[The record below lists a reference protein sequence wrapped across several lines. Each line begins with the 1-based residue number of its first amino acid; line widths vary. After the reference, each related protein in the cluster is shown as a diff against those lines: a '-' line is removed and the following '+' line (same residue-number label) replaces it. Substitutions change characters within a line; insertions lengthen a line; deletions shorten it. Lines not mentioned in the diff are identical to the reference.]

1 MLLVQVGVEL
11 AGLSLILKRLVGLDA
26 RFVEKVRPSW
36 LLLLLVSEFVL
47 VMLVAAAVALSRAR
61 LKSLS
66 PMNWRMKLSRILGT
80 LQSLETFLRW
90 IICGWLGN
98 FSKMRSRQ
106 GSCCWVSAL
115 CSRAFSLSKKMCIV
129 RLGV

>member
-1 MLLVQVGVEL
+1 MCELLLVQVGVEL
-11 AGLSLILKRLVGLDA
+11 AVLSLMLERLVGLEA

-36 LLLLLVSEFVL
+36 VLVLLVSEFVL
-47 VMLVAAAVALSRAR
+47 VAAVALSRAR

-80 LQSLETFLRW
+80 LKSLETFLRW

-115 CSRAFSLSKKMCIV
+115 CSRAFSFAEKRFIV
-129 RLGV
+129 RWGL